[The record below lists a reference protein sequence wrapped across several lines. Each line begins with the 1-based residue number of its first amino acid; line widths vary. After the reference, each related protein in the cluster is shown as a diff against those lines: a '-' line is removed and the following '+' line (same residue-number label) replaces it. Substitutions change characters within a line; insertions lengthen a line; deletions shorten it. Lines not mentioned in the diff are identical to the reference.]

1 MRDNAAAF
9 TDEVTQGGTYIDG
22 AGNVRRIST
31 KLRGIFG
38 SPQPAVRQLFHYG
51 NNEGKW
57 APTTGLREHQYAGYL
72 DDYYAASRALPQRTP
87 QTPQLKA
94 LTALENQ
101 RAFREG
107 RDIPEETAP
116 DNINNLK
123 IALAHGTYTD
133 KDGILRGVPD
143 ELKAI
148 AGEVGQTSSHL
159 WHSGAPEGWAP
170 LTQDPSHGWDA
181 VRRHNDPQNLARSQ
195 IPALKQNRGV
205 PRQSKFEW

>member
-38 SPQPAVRQLFHYG
+38 PPQPDVRQLWHYG

-72 DDYYAASRALPQRTP
+72 DDYYADSRGLSQGTP
-87 QTPQLKA
+87 QTPEQKA
-94 LTALENQ
+94 LTALERK
-101 RAFREG
+101 RAFQEG

-116 DNINNLK
+116 DNIVKLNATLNN
-123 IALAHGTYTD
+123 GT
-133 KDGILRGVPD
+133 
-143 ELKAI
+143 
-148 AGEVGQTSSHL
+148 
-159 WHSGAPEGWAP
+159 
-170 LTQDPSHGWDA
+170 
-181 VRRHNDPQNLARSQ
+181 
-195 IPALKQNRGV
+195 
-205 PRQSKFEW
+205 